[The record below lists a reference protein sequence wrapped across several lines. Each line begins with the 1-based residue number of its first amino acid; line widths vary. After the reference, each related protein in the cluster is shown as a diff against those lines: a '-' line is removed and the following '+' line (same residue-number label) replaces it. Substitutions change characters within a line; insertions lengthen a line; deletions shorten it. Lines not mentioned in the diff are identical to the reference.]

1 MPNYNKLNYITT
13 SIDYYIDK
21 PPRYVVTY
29 NEYNKFNN
37 IYHRLLT
44 EHKDCLDNIKINI
57 NALMNHVDQLTEGTV
72 PDNSVTDVKLV
83 DNSVGTSKIKNGAV
97 TDDKLANNIN
107 PLKIKQPCAGDVL
120 YHLENPVE
128 DEYLININADNVEPL
143 SITNTRYDTYY
154 TFEIIYPLDLK
165 DYRMFIID
173 TKSGDS
179 TKTFKSYGSTA
190 SEFSISV
197 GGLHTIEILGAN
209 AKLALNLDYDEI
221 SGRYEVPIT
230 GETHTVVNTSSLTLA
245 VNLSIRDSKIF
256 IKNNRL
262 ILRFNVYP
270 NFTGNIASSTRDNMK
285 KHSASFPNIALK
297 LKPLY

>member
-29 NEYNKFNN
+29 NEYNKLNN
-37 IYHRLLT
+37 IYHKLLT

-57 NALMNHVDQLTEGTV
+57 NELMNHVDQLTEGTV

-128 DEYLININADNVEPL
+128 DEYLININADNVKPL
-143 SITNTRYDTYY
+143 STTDTHYA
-154 TFEIIYPLDLK
+154 FEIIYPLDLK

-179 TKTFKSYGSTA
+179 TKTFKRYGSTA
-190 SEFSISV
+190 SEFGISV
-197 GGLHTIEILGAN
+197 GGLHDREILGAN
-209 AKLALNLDYDEI
+209 NKLTFNIINMDGTYT
-221 SGRYEVPIT
+221 VPIT
-230 GETHTVVNTSSLTLA
+230 GETYTIINEPNNKLT
-245 VNLSIRDSKIF
+245 VNLAIRDFEIF
-256 IKNNRL
+256 IKNNGL

-270 NFTGNIASSTRDNMK
+270 NIIGNVTHPDTFQEC
-285 KHSASFPNIALK
+285 SASFPNIALK

>member
-1 MPNYNKLNYITT
+1 MSNYNKLNYITT

-57 NALMNHVDQLTEGTV
+57 NELMKHVDQLTEGTV

-143 SITNTRYDTYY
+143 STNTPYA
-154 TFEIIYPLDLK
+154 FEIIYPLDLK

-179 TKTFKSYGSTA
+179 TKTFKRYASTA
-190 SEFSISV
+190 SEFGISV
-197 GGLHTIEILGAN
+197 DGLFTEEILGTN
-209 AKLALNLDYDEI
+209 NKLRFDIQSSSELNGLYA
-221 SGRYEVPIT
+221 VPIT
-230 GETHTVVNTSSLTLA
+230 GDIYTISKFNTPPGELTVTLY
-245 VNLSIRDSKIF
+245 IRDFEIF
-256 IKNNRL
+256 IKNNGL
-262 ILRFNVYP
+262 ILRFNVY
-270 NFTGNIASSTRDNMK
+270 ASIRDYVSGPHSIK
-285 KHSASFPNIALK
+285 VCSASFPNIALK

>member
-29 NEYNKFNN
+29 NEYNKLNN
-37 IYHRLLT
+37 IYRKLLT

-57 NALMNHVDQLTEGTV
+57 NELMNHVDQLTEGTV

-143 SITNTRYDTYY
+143 STDTPYA
-154 TFEIIYPLDLK
+154 FEIIYPLDLK

-179 TKTFKSYGSTA
+179 TKTFKRYGSTA
-190 SEFSISV
+190 SEFGISV
-197 GGLHTIEILGAN
+197 ADILYTEILGAN
-209 AKLALNLDYDEI
+209 NKLILNIQYSNIIDGLYA
-221 SGRYEVPIT
+221 VPIGGT
-230 GETHTVVNTSSLTLA
+230 YTIVDISSDKLTANLA
-245 VNLSIRDSKIF
+245 IRDFKIF
-256 IKNNRL
+256 IKNNGL
-262 ILRFNVYP
+262 ILRFNIYP
-270 NFTGNIASSTRDNMK
+270 NFLGNVASYAK
-285 KHSASFPNIALK
+285 IKAYSASFPNIALK